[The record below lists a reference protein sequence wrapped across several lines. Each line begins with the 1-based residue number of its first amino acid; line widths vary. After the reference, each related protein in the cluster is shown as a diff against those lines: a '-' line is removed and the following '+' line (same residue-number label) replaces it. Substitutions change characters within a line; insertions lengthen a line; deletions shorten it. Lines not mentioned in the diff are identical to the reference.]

1 MAQQRRSGSSG
12 ILALALLSTLAACS
26 SGSSDSD
33 SGTPPGSNDQPATI
47 EGVATPSSVSVVTA
61 TNAS

>member
-1 MAQQRRSGSSG
+1 MAQQRRSVRSG
-12 ILALALLSTLAACS
+12 ILALVLLSTLAACS
-26 SGSSDSD
+26 GSSNDS
-33 SGTPPGSNDQPATI
+33 SSNPPSSNDPPDAI